1 VAEPT
6 ALFFDVG
13 GVILS
18 NGWDRPARR
27 RAIEKFGLDAEEFDS
42 RHEMVVHD
50 WETGRITLDDY
61 LRRTVFYRR
70 RPFTRDEFESFLFS
84 QSHPHPEAIA
94 AVKRYAQARR
104 WLVAALNNESLEL
117 NEFRIR
123 KFNLRELFSIFLSS
137 CFLGV
142 RKPDEKIYWLALG
155 ISQRSPA
162 ESVFI
167 DDRDINIEAAARI
180 GMRTVHFRNPDQLA
194 ADLARLGVHLDR
206 AANNDTDA
214 RKESS

>member
-18 NGWDRPARR
+18 NGWDRSARQ

-42 RHEMVVHD
+42 RHEMVVHA
-50 WETGRITLDDY
+50 WETGQISLDEY

-84 QSHPHPEAIA
+84 QSREDAQA
-94 AVKRYAQARR
+94 LATVKRYSAAKR

-117 NEFRIR
+117 NDYRIK
-123 KFNLRELFSIFLSS
+123 KFHLREVFSIFLSS

-142 RKPDEKIYWLALG
+142 RKPDEKIYRLALG
-155 ISQRSPA
+155 ITQRSPA
-162 ESVFI
+162 ETVLV
-167 DDRDINIEAAARI
+167 DDREINLEAAARI
-180 GMRTVHFRNPDQLA
+180 GMRVVHYQNAEQLT
-194 ADLARLGVHLDR
+194 ADLARQGVHLDG
-206 AANNDTDA
+206 
-214 RKESS
+214 RKRD